1 MTTARTI
8 LTLALES
15 MNKLS
20 PGETLDAD
28 VAAVLLRRLNSI
40 ADDWST
46 GRDMMPQDQIVS
58 GAVTGPTLTLAAG
71 AFAAIGLGDEIIQ
84 VQADGYPMEPITMQ
98 QYNNIFLKTQPGR
111 PQVWVWDGSATI
123 YLYPAAVGNTINI
136 LSRVAFTQ
144 FADLDTN
151 YALPSGYQGAFAAT
165 LAVATA
171 PALIGKV
178 TPDLLAAE
186 RRAMFNIANNTVRP
200 AINSANPMARRNF
213 GGNILQGWR

>member
-40 ADDWST
+40 ADSWSS
-46 GRDMMPQDQIVS
+46 GRDMMFRDVLTS
-58 GAVTGPTLTLAAG
+58 GTATGTSISLTTG
-71 AFAAIGLGDEIIQ
+71 AFASVGAGQEILQI
-84 VQADGYPMEPITMQ
+84 QADGYPTEPITIQ

-111 PQVWVWDGSATI
+111 PQVWVSDGLETV
-123 YLYPAAVGNTINI
+123 YLYPAAVGNTLSI
-136 LSRVAFTQ
+136 LTRQAFSS
-144 FADLDTN
+144 FADLDTV
-151 YALPSGYQGAFAAT
+151 YTMPSGYEGAFAAS

-171 PALIGKV
+171 PSLIGKV
-178 TPDLLAAE
+178 PPDLVAAKRE
-186 RRAMFNIANNTVRP
+186 AMLNIANNTVRP
-200 AINSANPMARRNF
+200 AIISANPMARRNF
-213 GGNILQGWR
+213 GGTILQGWR